1 METVPDAPR
10 IRVNPLIAQKEG
22 KRGGEEE
29 GKKKSRRRRRR
40 KSQQRAADGVDM
52 ASLPVRAGSW
62 LRGSPGASG
71 CCEQERLKRILMR
84 RDAAAG
90 GGEGTPLVQ
99 VRDGARHFH
108 TIKNVATS
116 SCSTVCVPR
125 GMLGVIICGGEI
137 SQQGKCWAQFPM

>member
-1 METVPDAPR
+1 
-10 IRVNPLIAQKEG
+10 
-22 KRGGEEE
+22 
-29 GKKKSRRRRRR
+29 
-40 KSQQRAADGVDM
+40 M

-108 TIKNVATS
+108 TVKNKTKMEPPVAAVRS
-116 SCSTVCVPR
+116 MYP
-125 GMLGVIICGGEI
+125 GGGQGFYMCGGI
-137 SQQGKCWAQFPM
+137 SQQGQCWVQFPI